1 MKVKVIVSSWHIL
14 LLLCQTASRLSNNFE
29 QEYSSDRLEVES
41 QPDGYFF
48 SNILDIKSSIF
59 SLDFINPSNQKRL
72 DLIFK
77 LHKEGK
83 TNKEIVHHLKIHKI
97 KRRNKDDNYSVKDV
111 FMCIKKLKKREERMK
126 DIKYKLG
133 KWKLWREY

>member
-1 MKVKVIVSSWHIL
+1 MLKHYYQNLLKKKILMLYLYALVLMK
-14 LLLCQTASRLSNNFE
+14 R
-29 QEYSSDRLEVES
+29 
-41 QPDGYFF
+41 
-48 SNILDIKSSIF
+48 ILDIKSSIF

-111 FMCIKKLKKREERMK
+111 FMCIKKLKKREERIK

-133 KWKLWREY
+133 KWKLLREY

>member
-1 MKVKVIVSSWHIL
+1 MEQSP
-14 LLLCQTASRLSNNFE
+14 SRWSEFKGTVPSL
-29 QEYSSDRLEVES
+29 D
-41 QPDGYFF
+41 DGYFF

>member
-1 MKVKVIVSSWHIL
+1 MQHIP
-14 LLLCQTASRLSNNFE
+14 SRWREFKGAVPSLNE
-29 QEYSSDRLEVES
+29 
-41 QPDGYFF
+41 GYFF
-48 SNILDIKSSIF
+48 SNILEIQSSIF
-59 SLDFINPSNQKRL
+59 SLDCINLSNQKRL

-83 TNKEIVHHLKIHKI
+83 TNKEIVQHLKNHKI
-97 KRRNKDDNYSVKDV
+97 KRRNKNDDYSVKDV

-126 DIKYKLG
+126 YIKLKLG

>member
-1 MKVKVIVSSWHIL
+1 MLRLYFGFHCF
-14 LLLCQTASRLSNNFE
+14 LLCYFKFSPLRWSEFKGTVPSL
-29 QEYSSDRLEVES
+29 D
-41 QPDGYFF
+41 DGYFF

>member
-1 MKVKVIVSSWHIL
+1 MNYLNLFICTLELTL
-14 LLLCQTASRLSNNFE
+14 LRWSEFKGTVPSL
-29 QEYSSDRLEVES
+29 D
-41 QPDGYFF
+41 DGYFF

>member
-1 MKVKVIVSSWHIL
+1 MYLRTHSV
-14 LLLCQTASRLSNNFE
+14 T
-29 QEYSSDRLEVES
+29 VEWVQRYLPS
-41 QPDGYFF
+41 LNDGYFF

-83 TNKEIVHHLKIHKI
+83 TNKEIVDHLKIHKI

>member
-1 MKVKVIVSSWHIL
+1 M
-14 LLLCQTASRLSNNFE
+14 E
-29 QEYSSDRLEVES
+29 QNPITVGTVPSLN
-41 QPDGYFF
+41 DGYFF

-72 DLIFK
+72 DLIIK

-97 KRRNKDDNYSVKDV
+97 KEEIKDDNYSVKDIYV
-111 FMCIKKLKKREERMK
+111 
-126 DIKYKLG
+126 Y
-133 KWKLWREY
+133 

>member
-1 MKVKVIVSSWHIL
+1 MRHYTVQMPRWSEFKGTVPSL
-14 LLLCQTASRLSNNFE
+14 
-29 QEYSSDRLEVES
+29 D
-41 QPDGYFF
+41 DGYFF

-97 KRRNKDDNYSVKDV
+97 LSL
-111 FMCIKKLKKREERMK
+111 IH
-126 DIKYKLG
+126 I
-133 KWKLWREY
+133 